1 MGSPWSHPGALKT
14 NRNSHTIRT
23 HLMRKAPNGRRKKT
37 CRCDEHRMYVFT
49 PTSGDFAWPSK
60 RTTLYP
66 PYFLA
71 YVMSIEFWLTA
82 ELDLLVEVV
91 DVDSH
96 VGRSVT
102 AATAPSIV
110 AHPSPL
116 LPLMPIE
123 IRGKSNRQAM
133 NRTRHWSSATSHMV
147 RETVPHQVDFD
158 AATILIMIM

>member
-1 MGSPWSHPGALKT
+1 MNA
-14 NRNSHTIRT
+14 
-23 HLMRKAPNGRRKKT
+23 GR
-37 CRCDEHRMYVFT
+37 
-49 PTSGDFAWPSK
+49 G
-60 RTTLYP
+60 
-66 PYFLA
+66 
-71 YVMSIEFWLTA
+71 LTA

-123 IRGKSNRQAM
+123 IRGKSNIGKREIVYPCIPDPDGEDEGGQASSSLAVS
-133 NRTRHWSSATSHMV
+133 TRWISAAKLLQSDLATLAQ
-147 RETVPHQVDFD
+147 REGVE
-158 AATILIMIM
+158 

>member
-1 MGSPWSHPGALKT
+1 MNA
-14 NRNSHTIRT
+14 
-23 HLMRKAPNGRRKKT
+23 GR
-37 CRCDEHRMYVFT
+37 
-49 PTSGDFAWPSK
+49 G
-60 RTTLYP
+60 
-66 PYFLA
+66 
-71 YVMSIEFWLTA
+71 LTA

-123 IRGKSNRQAM
+123 IRGKSNRQAV
-133 NRTRHWSSATSHMV
+133 NRTRHWSSAHMIWMEKMKEV
-147 RETVPHQVDFD
+147 KRHP
-158 AATILIMIM
+158 L